1 MGSKVAPC
9 IIDAQVLV
17 ESCEQLEVA
26 CASTPALALTDYVNK
41 LHQSM
46 ERLEALLEAYADSD
60 ELRA

>member
-1 MGSKVAPC
+1 ML
-9 IIDAQVLV
+9 IDAQVLV

-26 CASTPALALTDYVNK
+26 CASTPALALTDYVHK